1 MAKDKKYENYE
12 SYAEWDPCKPLP
24 AIAVKKKKF
33 DLGSKKDRL
42 LISERN

>member
-24 AIAVKKKKF
+24 AIAVKTKN
-33 DLGSKKDRL
+33 
-42 LISERN
+42 LIWAARKTDF